1 MYNVIATG
9 STGNAIIYE
18 KSILVDCGVSFSKIK
33 PYINNIQLVLLTH
46 EHKDHININ
55 TLKQMQF
62 ERPTLR
68 IGCCEWMKEQIKG
81 FKNIDVYE
89 IGKLYDYTV
98 FSISPFKLYHD
109 VQNCGYRIFKDEVKI
124 FHATDTSHLQ
134 GISAKEYDLYALEHN
149 YNEDTVYDII
159 REQESQGK
167 FAHQRGSINS
177 HLSEQ
182 QARDFIFKNRKESSQ
197 ILRLHESKSLI
208 K

>member
-1 MYNVIATG
+1 MSPYLPKPIC
-9 STGNAIIYE
+9 
-18 KSILVDCGVSFSKIK
+18 SITCKQDTDSSELS
-33 PYINNIQLVLLTH
+33 
-46 EHKDHININ
+46 
-55 TLKQMQF
+55 LKG
-62 ERPTLR
+62 R
-68 IGCCEWMKEQIKG
+68 
-81 FKNIDVYE
+81 
-89 IGKLYDYTV
+89 

-124 FHATDTSHLQ
+124 FHATDTAHLQ
-134 GISAKEYDLYALEHN
+134 GISAKEYDLYAIEHN

-182 QARDFIFKNRKESSQ
+182 QARDFIFKNKKESSQ
-197 ILRLHESKSLI
+197 ILRLHETKSLI